1 MREYKPVLISMYD
14 LLGEI
19 TKDGNVAHK
28 YIEFDSKIYSWNGYE
43 YIDSG
48 DNSIVNEIYLCDY
61 KKPMIKLLD
70 YVYDMNYITVGK
82 SGDDNE

>member
-28 YIEFDSKIYSWNGYE
+28 YIEHDSKIYSWNGYE
-43 YIDSG
+43 YIDRG

-82 SGDDNE
+82 SGDGNE